1 MKVSSLSVSTPTHS
15 AFSLCSAVNYSDI
28 VSHPERGQQQ
38 KCYCVFRAVGFLH
51 AESLQV
57 DFRKEQQQWL
67 VSCVQVDK
75 ITPII
80 WVATLSHCLHT
91 VNVTDKC
98 TYNVFCPVGVD
109 DTTVLGKLR

>member
-1 MKVSSLSVSTPTHS
+1 MSSVLS
-15 AFSLCSAVNYSDI
+15 AFCTL
-28 VSHPERGQQQ
+28 P
-38 KCYCVFRAVGFLH
+38 
-51 AESLQV
+51 ESLQV

-91 VNVTDKC
+91 VNVTVEC
-98 TYNVFCPVGVD
+98 TYNVVFFSCPVGMD